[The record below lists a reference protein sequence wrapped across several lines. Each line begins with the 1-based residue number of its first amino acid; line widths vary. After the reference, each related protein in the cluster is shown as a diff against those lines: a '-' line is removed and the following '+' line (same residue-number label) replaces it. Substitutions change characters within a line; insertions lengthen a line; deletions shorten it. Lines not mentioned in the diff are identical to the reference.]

1 MSKRIF
7 LARDKARTILKKY
20 HVDSSGKQKT
30 NSFVDIEKIAN
41 QLGAEIVEGHFK
53 NPSGEIVSGVL
64 KIKGKNGKPV
74 IAVEATDSPERK
86 RFTIAHELGH
96 LCIHAAKALRI
107 DPGIVE
113 HLDFAFRDSTS
124 ATAEKQE
131 EIEANQFAAE
141 LLMPTDEI
149 AKEVHENVIL
159 KGRELDTVINELS
172 IKYRVSKNAMTIK
185 MGRLTS

>member
-1 MSKRIF
+1 MSKRILF
-7 LARDKARTILKKY
+7 AREKARSILKEY
-20 HVDSSGKQKT
+20 HIDSSGKQKA
-30 NSFVDIEKIAN
+30 NCFVDVEKIAN
-41 QLGAEIVEGHFK
+41 QLGAKIVEGHFK
-53 NPSGEIVSGVL
+53 NPSGETVSGVL

-74 IAVEATDSPERK
+74 IAVEASDVPERK

-96 LCIHAAKALRI
+96 LCLHAAKALRI
-107 DPGIVE
+107 DPGVVE

-149 AKEVHENVIL
+149 AETVRNEVVHNGKV
-159 KGRELDTVINELS
+159 LDTVIDELS
-172 IKYRVSKNAMTIK
+172 RKYRVSKNAMTIK
-185 MGRLTS
+185 MGRLTA